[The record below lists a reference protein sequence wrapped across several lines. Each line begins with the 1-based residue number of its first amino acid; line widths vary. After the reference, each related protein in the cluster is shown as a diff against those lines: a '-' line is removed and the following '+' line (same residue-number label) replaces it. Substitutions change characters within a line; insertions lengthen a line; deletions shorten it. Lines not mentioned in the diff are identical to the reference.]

1 MKNLLFPAVAAL
13 FASTAAHAALAIDVF
28 DNGASIGTAVSTTSN
43 ADLSITTDPAFDIIT
58 VDATGAPLH
67 SPDASLSSVTLALRS
82 ASSSGVHT
90 LTVDVFQTGFRLAN
104 NESTFNVYN
113 FVGYAGPTTEST
125 FAGPTTTLPEILL
138 DTATFPAGTMASTV
152 GPLSN
157 GITPIYAD
165 GSQYVISFFPNQGAA
180 DTIELAASS
189 PELSTWAMMLLG
201 FAGFGYVGY
210 RRHGAF
216 SAH

>member
-1 MKNLLFPAVAAL
+1 
-13 FASTAAHAALAIDVF
+13 
-28 DNGASIGTAVSTTSN
+28 
-43 ADLSITTDPAFDIIT
+43 
-58 VDATGAPLH
+58 
-67 SPDASLSSVTLALRS
+67 
-82 ASSSGVHT
+82 
-90 LTVDVFQTGFRLAN
+90 VDVFQTGFRLAN

-165 GSQYVISFFPNQGAA
+165 GSQYVISFFRIRVPPTPLNSLPALPSFRPG
-180 DTIELAASS
+180 
-189 PELSTWAMMLLG
+189 
-201 FAGFGYVGY
+201 
-210 RRHGAF
+210 R
-216 SAH
+216 